1 MENLEE
7 GILNKNIAALARM
20 VTLNESTRLEDNI
33 IADRFIEQQ
42 QGKLNN
48 SLVLSISGIPG
59 VGKSSFIEALGVYL
73 HSLGYSI
80 AVFSIDPSSELTQGS
95 ILGDKTRMTELSSL
109 DHVFIR
115 PSPSSNRLGGLG
127 INTHKNIELAKIAG
141 YDIILVETVGVG
153 QSETIVKNLC
163 DAFILLLM
171 PAAGDE
177 LQGIKKGIMEVADF
191 YIIHKAD
198 GELLNAAKLSKKE
211 IGNSVHL
218 LKSDLNISES
228 IFTFSSVEKLG
239 LDLIWKSIMKFIENK
254 KENKTFYATRIQQR
268 IHWFKETYE
277 RMMLQY
283 YLEKGKEKY
292 KVLEDDIKTGRYI
305 SINEIQENITN

>member
-1 MENLEE
+1 
-7 GILNKNIAALARM
+7 
-20 VTLNESTRLEDNI
+20 
-33 IADRFIEQQ
+33 
-42 QGKLNN
+42 
-48 SLVLSISGIPG
+48 
-59 VGKSSFIEALGVYL
+59 
-73 HSLGYSI
+73 
-80 AVFSIDPSSELTQGS
+80 
-95 ILGDKTRMTELSSL
+95 MTELSSL

-141 YDIILVETVGVG
+141 YDIILIETVGVG

-171 PAAGDE
+171 PASGDE

-198 GELLNAAKLSKKE
+198 GELLNAANLSKKE
-211 IGNSVHL
+211 IENSVHL

-228 IFTFSSVEKLG
+228 IFTFSSIEKVG
-239 LDLIWKSIMKFIENK
+239 LDLIWNSIMKFIETK
-254 KENKTFYATRIQQR
+254 KENKTFYTNRIQQR

-292 KVLEDDIKTGRYI
+292 KVLEDEIKTGKYI
-305 SINEIQENITN
+305 SVSEIKENINN